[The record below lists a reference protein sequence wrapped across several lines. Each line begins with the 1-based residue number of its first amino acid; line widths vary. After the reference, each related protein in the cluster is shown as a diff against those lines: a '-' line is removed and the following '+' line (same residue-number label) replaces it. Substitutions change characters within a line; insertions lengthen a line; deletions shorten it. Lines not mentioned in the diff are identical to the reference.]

1 MGEGILGEPPREK
14 IVRTG
19 EDMGE
24 DDDLCICIGDAGAGL
39 ALRLRVL
46 LGGGPLEMLRRA
58 SRGAGDHIMLGDALC
73 GGGGCCC

>member
-1 MGEGILGEPPREK
+1 MGDLDLEGILGEGILGEPPREK

-24 DDDLCICIGDAGAGL
+24 EDDLCIGIGDACAGL

-46 LGGGPLEMLRRA
+46 LG
-58 SRGAGDHIMLGDALC
+58 
-73 GGGGCCC
+73 